1 MIQKILLQVLM
12 AIVCVECV
20 KAEVVIKECGTG
32 NKVLVMIP
40 GFACSGD
47 VWDETAQVM
56 SKDYHCLQL
65 TLPGFAGA
73 KALEKPSFKNM
84 EQLIVNELR
93 KRNLTHVSLMG
104 HSMGGGL
111 AMAIAAHYPDMVDKL
126 YIVDALPCLSALY
139 NPAFKTNPN
148 KDYTAEIEKMMQMDD
163 ARYEQMTQMGAA
175 TQTLSIDKI
184 PTINSWA
191 AKTDRRTYFSMYYDY
206 TNTDLR
212 NDIKNI
218 KAPMLVLLEPQ
229 FLGIDQMIKKQFE
242 GCPGANI
249 RYATKGLHFIMYD
262 DWDWFIKQCAP
273 ANPDGTGRW

>member
-12 AIVCVECV
+12 ALVCVEYV
-20 KAEVVIKECGTG
+20 KAEVVVKECGTG

-47 VWDETAQVM
+47 VWDETAQM
-56 SKDYHCLQL
+56 LRKDYHCLQL

-73 KALEKPSFKNM
+73 KALAKPSFKNM
-84 EQLIVNELR
+84 EQQIVDELR
-93 KRNLTHVSLMG
+93 QRNLKHVSLMG

-139 NPAFKTNPN
+139 NPAFKANPN
-148 KDYTAEIEKMMQMDD
+148 KDYTAEIERMMQMDD

-184 PTINSWA
+184 PTINGWA
-191 AKTDRRTYFSMYYDY
+191 SKTDRHTYFSMYYDY
-206 TNTDLR
+206 TNIDLR

-242 GCPGANI
+242 GCPNATI

-262 DWDWFIKQCAP
+262 DWDWFAKQLVL
-273 ANPDGTGRW
+273 